1 MSETV
6 LCWTV
11 SRGRRVKVTQAK
23 VIGPRSAA
31 KANWLPKGRAM
42 TSSCLTPTACWMLRG
57 CGLAA
62 TVGAEPSLVDTRPA
76 ACYPAADWLLSL
88 LSGRGL
94 AVQHVIRP
102 RIGYSAC
109 YPAGDWLFSLLSGR
123 GLAAGAATEPSL
135 VAARRPWQIKTARV
149 CLVVPCAALT

>member
-1 MSETV
+1 VLDSVTWTTGQGHPGQGHRATLSSEGQLV
-6 LCWTV
+6 A
-11 SRGRRVKVTQAK
+11 Q
-23 VIGPRSAA
+23 
-31 KANWLPKGRAM
+31 RAM

-76 ACYPAADWLLSL
+76 ACYPVADWLLSL
-88 LSGRGL
+88 LSSFGL
-94 AVQHVIRP
+94 ASQPVIRP
-102 RIGYSAC
+102 VIGCSAC

>member
-1 MSETV
+1 LLRPE
-6 LCWTV
+6 L
-11 SRGRRVKVTQAK
+11 SRHWSTLGRQP
-23 VIGPRSAA
+23 VIQ
-31 KANWLPKGRAM
+31 
-42 TSSCLTPTACWMLRG
+42 LRIG
-57 CGLAA
+57 F
-62 TVGAEPSLVDTRPA
+62 S

-109 YPAGDWLFSLLSGR
+109 YPAGDWLFSLLSSR